1 MVYAHRIRT
10 GQCSRSGRPVQAGSV
25 DSELRY
31 VGQTLSLLG
40 APDPRYSAD
49 GKLDYRLRSMFRGY
63 RLTDPAP
70 SRVKPIP
77 IPVLIRACQEARNT
91 TPLLASCA
99 DMICIG
105 LYYLCRPGEYA
116 VSSTETLSTP
126 FRLADVELYL
136 GQTRLN
142 LASAPETSLRAA
154 TYAILVFTNQKN
166 TVRGEKIGH
175 GRSGHAEFCP
185 VQAIVRRVLH
195 LRQHG
200 ADVTTPLHSY
210 YQRGVRRDVHVRSV
224 TTLLRKAAAQHGPE
238 YGITAA
244 DVEARSLRSSGAM
257 ALLCAR
263 VDADVIQLI
272 GRWRSDAMF
281 RYLHVQAAPLTA
293 PLAPR
298 MLSFGS
304 FSLTAPLPNPQG

>member
-1 MVYAHRIRT
+1 M
-10 GQCSRSGRPVQAGSV
+10 
-25 DSELRY
+25 L
-31 VGQTLSLLG
+31 
-40 APDPRYSAD
+40 
-49 GKLDYRLRSMFRGY
+49 RGY
-63 RLTDPAP
+63 KLTDPAP
-70 SRVKPIP
+70 TRVKPIP
-77 IPVLIRACQEARNT
+77 IPILVRATQDARHS

-116 VSSTETLSTP
+116 VSSSDTLSTP
-126 FRLADVELYL
+126 FRLADVELFI

-142 LASAPETSLRAA
+142 FASAPDQDLLAA
-154 TYAILVFTNQKN
+154 TYAVLIFTNQKN

-185 VQAIVRRVLH
+185 VLAIVRRVLH

-200 ADVTTPLHSY
+200 ADPTTPLHSY
-210 YQRGVRRDVHVRSV
+210 YQRGARHDVHVRSV
-224 TTLLRKAAAQHGPE
+224 TTLLRKATAQYGPE
-238 YGITAA
+238 YGIAA
-244 DVEARSLRSSGAM
+244 TDVEARSLRSSGAM

-298 MLSFGS
+298 MLTFGTY
-304 FSLTAPLPNPQG
+304 SLTAPLPNPQVP